1 MSMHI
6 SFVIVHFPRRQLHS
20 KTAPQN
26 MRQSEHPEDAIVASQ
41 SRPRGFDGASSAAT
55 IEAVEYNKPRAGLSV
70 TRLRNQTRI
79 RAPRRIVASAAAP
92 ERPESGAAALVRAP
106 AAIVAN

>member
-1 MSMHI
+1 MHI

-41 SRPRGFDGASSAAT
+41 SRPRGFDRASSAASV
-55 IEAVEYNKPRAGLSV
+55 AAGEYNKPRAGLSV
-70 TRLRNQTRI
+70 IEI
-79 RAPRRIVASAAAP
+79 RREVCAPRRIVASPTAP
-92 ERPESGAAALVRAP
+92 ERPLSSAAALVRAP
-106 AAIVAN
+106 AAIVAS